1 VCLVLQRR
9 YTGSMK
15 SMRQPWLLILLL
27 FLVAPISART
37 RQGRLYNLDT
47 GVQTTLSY
55 TDRGKGRGTITATFA
70 GEALKGE
77 YSTVANGTVGWG
89 AIYGSAG
96 NATASGVTINRKQ
109 EGTAILTGDKGT
121 VIDCEYVTSPNS
133 HGSGVCKDNH
143 GGKYRLMF

>member
-1 VCLVLQRR
+1 MRDPRRARVCPFPGLSCALSAPTR
-9 YTGSMK
+9 YTGDMK
-15 SMRQPWLLILLL
+15 RMHQPWRLLILL

-37 RQGRLYNLDT
+37 KQGRLYNLDT

-89 AIYGSAG
+89 AIYGS
-96 NATASGVTINRKQ
+96 
-109 EGTAILTGDKGT
+109 
-121 VIDCEYVTSPNS
+121 
-133 HGSGVCKDNH
+133 
-143 GGKYRLMF
+143 